1 MELALVALGFLLRGP
16 IGVGTIVMALS
27 LGPAVQ
33 LAFSLGGFDSK
44 NTEQLSFTRLASI
57 LRGRGDF

>member
-1 MELALVALGFLLRGP
+1 MELTLVALGFLLRGP
-16 IGVGTIVMALS
+16 MGVGTIVMALS

-33 LAFSLGGFDSK
+33 LAFKLGGFDSK
-44 NTEQLSFTRLASI
+44 NTEQLSFPRLASI

>member
-1 MELALVALGFLLRGP
+1 M
-16 IGVGTIVMALS
+16 GVGTIVMALS

-57 LRGRGDF
+57 LRGHGDF

>member
-1 MELALVALGFLLRGP
+1 M
-16 IGVGTIVMALS
+16 GTLIMALS

-44 NTEQLSFTRLASI
+44 NTEQLSFPRLASI
-57 LRGRGDF
+57 LRGDGDF